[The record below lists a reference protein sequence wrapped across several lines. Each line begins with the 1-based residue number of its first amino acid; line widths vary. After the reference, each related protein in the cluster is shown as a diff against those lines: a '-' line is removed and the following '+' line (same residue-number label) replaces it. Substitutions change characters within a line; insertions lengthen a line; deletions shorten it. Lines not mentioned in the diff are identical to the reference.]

1 MISVLITRAPANEC
15 KNVTGTKRIIDS
27 VYQYLLIL

>member
-1 MISVLITRAPANEC
+1 MISERITRAPAKEC
-15 KNVTGTKRIIDS
+15 KHVTGTKRIIDS